1 MSLSLGMQWGKARR
15 IEALESIYHE
25 HPESGGAGEVLPVML
40 CPLDQGGRNRRNERT
55 NCSHAFVF
63 CDLSHLGLC
72 RSGSRCAGA
81 KRRRTMKPL
90 KPIPR
95 WLTIDV
101 LIIVVGLGLIA
112 LGIFTA
118 AARIFGTPV

>member
-1 MSLSLGMQWGKARR
+1 M
-15 IEALESIYHE
+15 
-25 HPESGGAGEVLPVML
+25 VMN
-40 CPLDQGGRNRRNERT
+40 GTRYATERT
-55 NCSHAFVF
+55 NCSHAFVL
-63 CDLSHLGLC
+63 CDLSHLGLR
-72 RSGSRCAGA
+72 RSGPRCAGA
-81 KRRRTMKPL
+81 KRRKTMKPS
-90 KPIPR
+90 KPIPL